1 MGTPTVSVVIPA
13 YNAEKYI
20 AETLD
25 SVMAQT
31 FTDFEA
37 LIVDDGSKDGTVS
50 IAERYVASHPER
62 IRLIR
67 KPNGGPSS
75 ARNAG
80 IKAARGAFI
89 AFNDADDL
97 WLPEKLEKQ
106 MTFFGTLP
114 DNVGLTYTDARS
126 FDDEGLWILPS
137 GLDQYRRLGS
147 DAYLK
152 LLQNNVIP
160 NCSVIVR
167 RECFDKAGMY
177 DQSPDIIEDYD
188 MWLRIARQFEID
200 CIDDVLSVYREH
212 HGGRSKQI
220 EVTLLRMEKT
230 LEKHLRMNPG
240 DSRIESVI
248 HLRQA
253 GNMISLGRHYM
264 RESRMA
270 EARTAFKNSYAISPE
285 LKTRALILATYLPYP
300 VLRTGNRMLKAL
312 FKPPAIRKSRPELDS
327 LMRRG
332 A

>member
-1 MGTPTVSVVIPA
+1 MNTPTVSVVIPA

-31 FTDFEA
+31 YTDFEV
-37 LIVDDGSKDGTVS
+37 LVVDDGSKDGTVS
-50 IAERYVASHPER
+50 IAERYAELHPDQ

-80 IKAARGAFI
+80 IKAARGAYI

-106 MTFFGTLP
+106 MLFFESLP
-114 DNVGLTYTDARS
+114 SNVGMTYTDARS
-126 FDDEGLWILPS
+126 FDDEGLWILPP
-137 GLDQYRRLGS
+137 GLDQYRKLGS
-147 DAYLK
+147 NAYLK
-152 LLQNNVIP
+152 LLKNNVIP

-167 RECFDKAGMY
+167 RECFDKVGMY

-188 MWLRIARQFEID
+188 MWLRIARQYDVD
-200 CIDDVLSVYREH
+200 CIDDVLSIYREH

-220 EVTLLRMEKT
+220 EVTLLRMTKT
-230 LEKHLRMNPG
+230 LEKHNNMNAG
-240 DSRIESVI
+240 NREIGTIVQ
-248 HLRQA
+248 LRQA
-253 GNMISLGRHYM
+253 DNLISLGRHYM
-264 RESRMA
+264 REGRMA
-270 EARTAFKNSYAISPE
+270 DARASFRKAYATSPE
-285 LKTRALILATYLPYP
+285 LKTRVLSLATYLPYP
-300 VLRTGNRMLKAL
+300 VLRTGNSLLKSL
-312 FKPPAIRKSRPELDS
+312 FKPPTLQKSKSGLDR

-332 A
+332 T